1 MTKPKLEKTIKFVK
15 RHREI
20 GKKIIPGRVYPVIE
34 AFNLIKAA
42 ANAKFDETVD
52 AAFKL
57 GIDTKKSDQTVRGAT
72 MLPSGTGKKVRVAV
86 FAQGA
91 QAEAAKSAGADIVGF
106 EDLAEKIKAG
116 EMNFDVLI
124 ATPDAMRIIGP
135 LGAVLGPRG
144 LMPNPKVG
152 TVSPNAAQA
161 VMNAKGG
168 QVTYRADKNGI
179 VHCSIGKAS
188 FTPEQLHKNL
198 EALVADLKK
207 SRPTSAKGIYFKKI
221 TLSSTMGP
229 GFQVDA
235 GSISA

>member
-1 MTKPKLEKTIKFVK
+1 MSKPKPVKAIKPIKRQREVVEKVT
-15 RHREI
+15 
-20 GKKIIPGRVYPVIE
+20 PGRVYPVIE
-34 AFNLIKAA
+34 ALNLVKLA
-42 ANAKFDETVD
+42 ANAKFDETIDV
-52 AAFKL
+52 AFKL
-57 GIDTKKSDQTVRGAT
+57 GIDTKKTDQVVRGST

-91 QAEAAKSAGADIVGF
+91 QAEAAKNAGAEIVGF

-124 ATPDAMRIIGP
+124 ATPDAMRLIGP
-135 LGAVLGPRG
+135 LGAMLGPRG

-161 VMNAKGG
+161 VTNAKGG

-188 FTPEQLHKNL
+188 FTSEQLHKNL

-207 SRPTSAKGIYFKKI
+207 ARPASAKGVFFKKI

-229 GFQVDA
+229 GIQIDA
-235 GSISA
+235 GTIAA